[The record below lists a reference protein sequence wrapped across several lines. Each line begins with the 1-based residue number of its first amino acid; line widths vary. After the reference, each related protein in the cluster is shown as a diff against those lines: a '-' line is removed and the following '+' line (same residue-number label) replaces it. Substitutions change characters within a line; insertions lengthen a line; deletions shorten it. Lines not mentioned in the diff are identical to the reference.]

1 MATII
6 EMNTHGVQSNEF
18 SQTLTKEQRLHA
30 REQMARQFAEL
41 LARSPMEKL
50 YWQES
55 VTDLIDLSHEVYMT
69 EMLKDNEGRPFPFG
83 GIVKRAC
90 AVLHVVEPRNPY
102 SMAYNARNR
111 KGVKQVSLFSRYC
124 WLMYMRKSAN
134 PLNGMVKRLER

>member
-41 LARSPMEKL
+41 LGRSPMEKL

-69 EMLKDNEGRPFPFG
+69 ELLKDDEGGPSP
-83 GIVKRAC
+83 
-90 AVLHVVEPRNPY
+90 
-102 SMAYNARNR
+102 
-111 KGVKQVSLFSRYC
+111 
-124 WLMYMRKSAN
+124 SAA
-134 PLNGMVKRLER
+134 